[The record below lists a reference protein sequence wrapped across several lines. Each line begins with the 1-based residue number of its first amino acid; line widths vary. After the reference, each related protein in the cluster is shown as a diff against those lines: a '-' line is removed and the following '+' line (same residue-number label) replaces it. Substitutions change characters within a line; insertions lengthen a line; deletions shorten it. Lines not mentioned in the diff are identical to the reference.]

1 MKGSNNMEL
10 YKYLKTLPSPISKE
24 NIHYTNIAKELGT
37 TRQTISKQFQKLLDS
52 HRILYNPYLQSYEIN
67 DPIEQP
73 PVTAIELLMSNLQF
87 LAMMGVL
94 TYKDNYPEIIIH
106 IGGETNEK
114 EI

>member
-1 MKGSNNMEL
+1 MKGGNNMEL
-10 YKYLKTLPSPISKE
+10 YEYLKTLPSPIPKE
-24 NIHYTNIAKELGT
+24 KIHYTNIAKELGT

-52 HRILYNPYLQSYEIN
+52 HRIQYNPYLQSYEIN
-67 DPIEQP
+67 NPIEQP

-94 TYKDNYPEIIIH
+94 TYKDNYPEITIH